1 MADRRVVLL
10 VEDEEPNRALL
21 RAILAR
27 AADDRLRGVV
37 LLEAAD
43 VASARE
49 ILASQHIDLVLLD
62 VRLPDGNGLS
72 LIPAEDVRGSD
83 SPSFVV
89 LSASVLPT
97 ERAAA
102 LESGAAGFLAKPY
115 RPAELIEVVA
125 DALSLGT

>member
-21 RAILAR
+21 RAVLAR
-27 AADDRLRGVV
+27 ASSDRLRGVV
-37 LLEAAD
+37 LVEAAD
-43 VASARE
+43 LASARE
-49 ILASQHIDLVLLD
+49 VLASQHVDLVLLD
-62 VRLPDGNGLS
+62 MRLPDGNGLS
-72 LIPAEDVRGSD
+72 LIPTQGEPQVK
-83 SPSFVV
+83 SPTFVV

-102 LESGAAGFLAKPY
+102 LDSGAAGFLAKPY

-125 DALSLGT
+125 ELLDLGT